1 MRFLLLVFSFLLII
15 SCETKNKNT
24 SKLNWLEGKWERIN
38 NKPNKQTFEFWSKD
52 LIGLGFTLQK
62 KDTVF
67 KEKMHIVNLKDT
79 LYLKVEGVNKQ
90 PTFFKFT
97 NQTDSSFVCK
107 NPKNDFPK
115 KIKYY
120 LEYNYLK
127 AEVSNDNVS
136 LDFVFKRIKQAK

>member
-1 MRFLLLVFSFLLII
+1 MRFLLLAFSFLLII
-15 SCETKNKNT
+15 SCKTKNKNT
-24 SKLNWLEGKWERIN
+24 SKLNWLHGKWERVN

-52 LIGLGFTLQK
+52 LTGLGFTLQK

-79 LYLKVEGVNKQ
+79 LYLKVEGVNEQ

-97 NQTDSSFVCK
+97 NQTDSSFVCE
-107 NPKNDFPK
+107 NSKNDFPK

-136 LDFVFKRIKQAK
+136 IDFVFKRIKQAK